1 MSERR
6 ETEMKEKRDTG
17 ALLDE
22 DALKDVAGEGCPKPA
37 YPAGKRFVTICPVC
51 QGKIDV
57 EITEGWTTTCACGA
71 KIVCHGGG
79 FTAR

>member
-1 MSERR
+1 MSERQ
-6 ETEMKEKRDTG
+6 DTG

-22 DALKDVAGEGCPKPA
+22 GVLEGVAGGGCPKPA
-37 YPAGKRFVTICPVC
+37 YPAGKRFVTSGPVC
-51 QGKIDV
+51 QGRIDV